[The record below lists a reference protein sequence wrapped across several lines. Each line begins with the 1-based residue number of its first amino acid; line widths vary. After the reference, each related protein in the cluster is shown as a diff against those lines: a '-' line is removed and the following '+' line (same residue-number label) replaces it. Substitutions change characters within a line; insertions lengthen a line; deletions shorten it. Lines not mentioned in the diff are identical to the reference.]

1 MNINSKRFL
10 SDLHELRTIGAAG
23 VGKGVIRP
31 AYSKADI
38 TARNWLADKF
48 AQAGLTPH
56 YDPVGNLFGL
66 AQESSILIGSHS
78 DTQPQGGWL
87 DGALGVICGLEL
99 ARLSRENSG
108 PAISVVSFQDEEG
121 RFGVTTG
128 SAIWAD
134 ILSLEEADNLIDKDG
149 ASVDFSKMHG
159 LKPVQ
164 MDQSLQDI
172 LRNAAENACPNRWR
186 NIQSGALHDAA
197 NVAKLMPAAMLFVPS
212 IEGIS
217 HDFSED
223 TNEQDLVDGLTVL
236 AEAIL
241 N

>member
-66 AQESSILIGSHS
+66 AQETSILIGSHS

-149 ASVDFSKMHG
+149 LQFSNERK
-159 LKPVQ
+159 KFPK
-164 MDQSLQDI
+164 I
-172 LRNAAENACPNRWR
+172 L
-186 NIQSGALHDAA
+186 
-197 NVAKLMPAAMLFVPS
+197 
-212 IEGIS
+212 
-217 HDFSED
+217 
-223 TNEQDLVDGLTVL
+223 
-236 AEAIL
+236 
-241 N
+241 